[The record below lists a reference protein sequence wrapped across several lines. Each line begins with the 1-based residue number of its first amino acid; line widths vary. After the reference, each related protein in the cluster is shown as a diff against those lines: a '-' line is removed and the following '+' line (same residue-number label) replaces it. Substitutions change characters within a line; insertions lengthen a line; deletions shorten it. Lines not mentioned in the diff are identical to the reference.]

1 MSTASNTER
10 NRARRHAA
18 RDRRA
23 FAREVEN
30 LAVLMAFVQGT
41 EVNRAIRHEARDII
55 YEQRR
60 EAERLEAERLEAER
74 LEAERLEAERLEAE
88 RLESERLEAERL
100 EAERLEAEA
109 EERRLRNR
117 ARRHAAR
124 DRRAAARLRIERI
137 NELAD
142 AVVEDE
148 EHDAAVE
155 AAVEAA
161 NNFLDG
167 TGPFEFDAT
176 LLTDDLLLAVLF
188 RHATMVYGQ
197 PSP

>member
-60 EAERLEAERLEAER
+60 EA
-74 LEAERLEAERLEAE
+74 
-88 RLESERLEAERL
+88 ERLEAERL